1 MKIFKNINT
10 LNEIP
15 HFNVSKQPLFNKAGL
30 QIPNLWSL
38 TRDDSEQHIGI
49 CTDKY
54 RPIQLDEMIDTISEA
69 CNRIHG
75 DIKHTGFTENATG
88 SQLVIRSEI
97 GDLGLDKDPID
108 GYFYTI
114 IDHRGK
120 SSNRIVPST
129 LRIGCMNKFHLVKR
143 ENLKSDL
150 PSLRH
155 NMKFDERVEM
165 FKSNITN
172 SINAARAFTSIA
184 ENLQSKKFTRDEMVK
199 LIENLI
205 PKQKDE
211 SERTGKKR
219 EKILMKF
226 GHGLANEGQT
236 RWDAFNAITEFES
249 YQKTSSTKFIRTLTM
264 PTMSFKALE
273 YLRAA

>member
-1 MKIFKNINT
+1 MKIFKSINT

-38 TRDDSEQHIGI
+38 TRDDSEQHIGV

-69 CNRIHG
+69 SKLVNGGIR
-75 DIKHTGFTENATG
+75 HTGFTENATG

-97 GDLGLDKDPID
+97 GDLGLSEDPID

-129 LRIGCMNKFHLVKR
+129 IRIGCMNSFHLVKS
-143 ENLKSDL
+143 ENRNADI

-165 FKSNITN
+165 FKDNIIN
-172 SINAARAFTSIA
+172 SINTARDFTDIA
-184 ENLQSKKFTRDEMVK
+184 KNLQSKKFTRDEMVK

-205 PKQKDE
+205 PKQKAE
-211 SERTGKKR
+211 SDRTDKKR

-226 GHGLANEGQT
+226 GHGLANEGKT
-236 RWDAFNAITEFES
+236 RWDAFNAITEFETH
-249 YQKTSSTKFIRTLTM
+249 QKTSSTKFIRNLTM
-264 PTMSFKALE
+264 PTMSLKALE
-273 YLRAA
+273 YLKAA

>member
-10 LNEIP
+10 LDQIP

-30 QIPNLWSL
+30 QLPNLWSL

-69 CNRIHG
+69 CKRVNG
-75 DIKHTGFTENATG
+75 DIRHTGFTENATG

-129 LRIGCMNKFHLVKR
+129 IRISCMNSFHLVKDQNR
-143 ENLKSDL
+143 NSDL

-155 NMKFDERVEM
+155 NMRFDDRVEV
-165 FKSNITN
+165 FKDNITN
-172 SINAARAFTSIA
+172 SINAARSFTSLA
-184 ENLQSKKFTRDEMVK
+184 ESLQSKKFSRDEMVK

-205 PKQKDE
+205 PKQKGE
-211 SERTGKKR
+211 SDRTEKKR

-226 GHGLANEGQT
+226 GHGLANKGQT
-236 RWDAFNAITEFES
+236 RWDAFNAVTEFES
-249 YQKTSSTKFIRTLTM
+249 YQKTSATKFIRTLTM
-264 PTMSFKALE
+264 PTMSVKALD
-273 YLRAA
+273 YLKAA